1 MKTLAL
7 LLLVFQQAV
16 AQAPIQVPELSPP
29 LRVSPPITP
38 AEELVLREGIALYD
52 QGKYDEAI
60 ARYEQVLKQN
70 PDSTAAMYELAM
82 TYSQKRQFQ
91 MAVDLAAKGTEYSCP
106 QLPQFYAL
114 IGNILDGQGQVDK
127 AIDTYKKGISLNTPN
142 AGTLY
147 LNMGVSYQTG
157 KKDSVSSKA
166 AYKQGA
172 LVDSNYPGL
181 HYQLANFYIAQG
193 LKTPLL
199 MAFSRFL
206 VLEPNSPRAQTA
218 YNAWRAMLDNR
229 ATPVPQ
235 PSSPLYDYVHSP
247 QQTFE
252 GDLTQL
258 DAALITSKAA
268 AAAPG
273 KAQVQL
279 LIDQVD
285 NLFDTYAMIP
295 PGNDK
300 DTFLWKYYIPY
311 FVEMKKNGFV
321 EPFVYYVIQ
330 STNVPAVRDW
340 LIAHPDRVNAFL
352 QWSRTY
358 RWPDKTTVDATR

>member
-1 MKTLAL
+1 METLVF
-7 LLLVFQQAV
+7 LLLVLPQVV
-16 AQAPIQVPELSPP
+16 AQAPVVVPELNPP
-29 LRVSPPITP
+29 LRVSPRITP
-38 AEELVLREGIALYD
+38 AEEPVLREGIALYD

-60 ARYEQVLKQN
+60 TRYEQVLKQN

-82 TYSQKRQFQ
+82 SYQQKRQFQ
-91 MAVDLAAKGTEYSCP
+91 MAIDLAAKGAEYSCP
-106 QLPQFYAL
+106 QLPQFYAR
-114 IGNILDGQGQVDK
+114 IGNILDGQAQVDK
-127 AIDTYKKGISLNTPN
+127 AIDTYKKGIALNTPN

-147 LNMGVSYQTG
+147 LNMGVSYSSG
-157 KKDSVSSKA
+157 KKDFVSSKA

-181 HYQLANFYIAQG
+181 HLQLATIYLGQG
-193 LKTPLL
+193 LKTPVL

-206 VLEPNSPRAQTA
+206 VLEPNTPRAQGA

-229 ATPVPQ
+229 ATPVVQ
-235 PSSPLYDYVHSP
+235 PASPLYDYVHSP

-258 DAALITSKAA
+258 DAALVTSKAA

-273 KAQVQL
+273 KPQIQL

-285 NLFDTYAMIP
+285 NLYGAYAMIQ

-311 FVEMKKNGFV
+311 VVEMKKNGFV
-321 EPFVYYVIQ
+321 EPFVYYVNQ
-330 STNVPAVRDW
+330 STNLPGVRDW
-340 LIAHPDRVNAFL
+340 LMAHPDRINAFL
-352 QWSRTY
+352 QWSRAY
-358 RWPDKTTVDATR
+358 GWPDKTTVDTTR